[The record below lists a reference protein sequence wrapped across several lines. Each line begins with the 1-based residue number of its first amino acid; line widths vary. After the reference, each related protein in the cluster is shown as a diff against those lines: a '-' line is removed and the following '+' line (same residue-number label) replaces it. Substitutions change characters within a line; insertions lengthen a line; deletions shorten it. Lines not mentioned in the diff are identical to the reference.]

1 MPVETWLIFL
11 LGFMILGSLVA
22 LEIKDILSSIIA
34 VGVVGLAAS
43 IAYLFLQAPD
53 LAIVQVP
60 FEIFALIIL
69 VRAFISKGFHALEP
83 AKSGRWILG
92 FTLVGLASILALS
105 VKVFRLLPPF
115 GQPLMDVSR
124 YYLDHAAADTGAANF
139 VASVI
144 LDYRAY
150 DTLGEVT
157 VLLTAI
163 LGTLIVLRG
172 RARNKKAAMDVALTT
187 PVAEGDPPKAGEPSG
202 QVPGGAGG
210 RRAIS
215 FAKAKS
221 GLPRN
226 REKIHKKGGDR

>member
-83 AKSGRWILG
+83 AKSGRWIIG

-105 VKVFRLLPPF
+105 IKVFRLLPPF

-172 RARNKKAAMDVALTT
+172 RARNKKAAMDVPLTT
-187 PVAEGDPPKAGEPSG
+187 PVAEGDSPKAGEPSG

-210 RRAIS
+210 PRAIS